1 MFKKQCITMLDK
13 TLIFGFLIAGI
24 SLIIGGC
31 SSTTQENT
39 YINPCKKVTAPSWLD
54 DEFVGVSRIT
64 ASSSKTLQKQIA
76 FKRAIAFL
84 VMSKGN
90 AQGSSLISVQREL
103 NSVNQNEI
111 YAKSFKQQS
120 SMKVRFK
127 DINYDVKI
135 TNIWK
140 DPCTKEI
147 HIKIKEK

>member
-1 MFKKQCITMLDK
+1 MSNK
-13 TLIFGFLIAGI
+13 TFFLVFIMVSI
-24 SLIIGGC
+24 SIVMGGC
-31 SSTTQENT
+31 RSTTSPENS
-39 YINPCKKVTAPSWLD
+39 YVNPCQKILSPDWLD

-64 ASSSKTLQKQIA
+64 ASSNKTLQKKIA
-76 FKRAIAFL
+76 FKRAIALL

-90 AQGSSLISVQREL
+90 SQGSSFISVQREL
-103 NSVNQNEI
+103 NSVNQKEI
-111 YAKSFKQQS
+111 YTKIFKENS
-120 SMKVRFK
+120 SMKVIFK